1 MPTLLDP
8 KETGAILNKSQQT
21 LAWWRCSGRYDLP
34 FLKIGGRV
42 MYRED
47 DVLRFIESC
56 RNDKEPREAR

>member
-21 LAWWRCSGRYDLP
+21 LAWWRCSKRYNLP

-47 DVLRFIESC
+47 DVLRFLASC
-56 RNDKEPREAR
+56 RTEGECSERR